1 MFLYFP
7 LMHPELLTAQAR
19 EKLPQETCFLDPGL
33 GAATDPMHVKADSP
47 PFDQRTARA
56 LLADTLR
63 FGEAQAHPRD
73 ILVQSLIE
81 QAGALSPESGRAVQA
96 DVEKSLLGADEPV
109 GANASIE
116 DARRQAQML
125 LLLAWSLEERL
136 LDLRGVEDKLK
147 SAWDRLDQSVAAGS
161 EAVDEDVDPEALV
174 LGRELSGLM
183 PPEASVLSMP
193 WRKLLESFAGLMP
206 GQLLCTAEAEIGL
219 VLAEAGVPEASLD
232 DMPGATRVFRAQ
244 IWRLMGHEALPQGK
258 PWLDEMLTLGV
269 FARAAGNE

>member
-7 LMHPELLTAQAR
+7 QMHPELLTAQTR
-19 EKLPQETCFLDPGL
+19 EMLPQETYFLDPGL
-33 GAATDPMHVKADSP
+33 GAATDSKHVRPESA
-47 PFDQRTARA
+47 PFDLRTAKA

-73 ILVQSLIE
+73 ILAQSLVE
-81 QAGALSPESGRAVQA
+81 QAGALSPESGRVVQA
-96 DVEKSLLGADEPV
+96 EVEKSLLGALEV
-109 GANASIE
+109 ESATASS
-116 DARRQAQML
+116 DAARRQAQML

-136 LDLRGVEDKLK
+136 LDLRSVEGKLK

-183 PPEASVLSMP
+183 PPEASVMSMP
-193 WRKLLESFAGLMP
+193 WRKLLESFAVLTP
-206 GQLLCTAEAEIGL
+206 GQTLCTAEAEIGQ
-219 VLAEAGVPEASLD
+219 VLAEAGIPEASLAEL
-232 DMPGATRVFRAQ
+232 PGATRVFRAQ
-244 IWRLMGHEALPQGK
+244 IWRLMGHESLPPGK

-269 FARAAGNE
+269 YVPTAGNE

>member
-7 LMHPELLTAQAR
+7 LMHPELLSQKAR
-19 EKLPQETCFLDPGL
+19 EALHQEVCFLDPGL
-33 GAATDPMHVKADSP
+33 GAPTEQKHVRPASA

-73 ILVQSLIE
+73 ILAQSLIE

-96 DVEKSLLGADEPV
+96 EVEKSLLGTPEVENSTAAID
-109 GANASIE
+109 A
-116 DARRQAQML
+116 ARRQAQLL

-136 LDLRGVEDKLK
+136 LDLRGVEDRLK
-147 SAWDRLDQSVAAGS
+147 SAWARLDQSVAAGS
-161 EAVDEDVDPEALV
+161 EAVDEEVDPEALV

-193 WRKLLESFAGLMP
+193 WRKLLESFAVLMP
-206 GQLLCTAEAEIGL
+206 GQALCTAEAEIGL
-219 VLAEAGVPEASLD
+219 VLAEAGVPEASLT
-232 DMPGATRVFRAQ
+232 DMPGAKRVFRAQ
-244 IWRLMGHEALPQGK
+244 IWRLMGLEALPKGR
-258 PWLDEMLTLGV
+258 PWLEEMLTLGV
-269 FARAAGNE
+269 FAPAAGNE